1 MTVALHPTRESLSA
15 YLQNIPAGEPVTLLN
30 LLRFRKIANYP
41 AGTSNAEISGSDAF
55 ATYSRLMMPLLAA
68 AGAEIT
74 WLGRMATVLIAPSD
88 EHWDE
93 VVLVR
98 FPDKDGYVKMST
110 TDKYIELSVHRTAA
124 LADSRLIALIDG
136 RAQQAAN
143 HPVLKTAEHD

>member
-15 YLQNIPAGEPVTLLN
+15 YLRDMPADQPVTLLN

-41 AGTSNAEISGSDAF
+41 AGSNYAATSGSDAF
-55 ATYSRLMMPLLAA
+55 ATYARLMMPLLAS

-74 WLGRMATVLIAPSD
+74 WLGKMGTTLIAPSD

-98 FPDKDGYVKMST
+98 YPDKDAFVSMTTTGKYV
-110 TDKYIELSVHRTAA
+110 ELSVHRTAA
-124 LADSRLIALIDG
+124 LADSRLIALVDG
-136 RAQQAAN
+136 RSQQAAN
-143 HPVLKTAEHD
+143 HPTFNTAEHD

>member
-15 YLQNIPAGEPVTLLN
+15 YLRDMPAGEPVTFLN

-41 AGTSNAEISGSDAF
+41 AGSSYAAVSGSDAF
-55 ATYSRLMMPLLAA
+55 ATYARLMMPLLDA

-74 WLGRMATVLIAPSD
+74 WLGKMGTALIAPSG

-98 FPDKDGYVKMST
+98 YPDKDAFVSMTTTGKYV
-110 TDKYIELSVHRTAA
+110 ELSVHRTAA

-136 RAQQAAN
+136 RPQQAAN
-143 HPVLKTAEHD
+143 QPTLKTAEHD

>member
-15 YLQNIPAGEPVTLLN
+15 YLRDMPADQPVTLLN
-30 LLRFRKIANYP
+30 LLRFRQIANYP
-41 AGTSNAEISGSDAF
+41 AGSGYAETSGSDAF
-55 ATYSRLMMPLLAA
+55 ATYARLMMPLLAA

-74 WLGRMATVLIAPSD
+74 WLGKMGTALIAPSG

-98 FPDKDGYVKMST
+98 YPDKEAFVNMTTTGKYV
-110 TDKYIELSVHRTAA
+110 ELSVHRTAA

-143 HPVLKTAEHD
+143 HPNFDTAKHD